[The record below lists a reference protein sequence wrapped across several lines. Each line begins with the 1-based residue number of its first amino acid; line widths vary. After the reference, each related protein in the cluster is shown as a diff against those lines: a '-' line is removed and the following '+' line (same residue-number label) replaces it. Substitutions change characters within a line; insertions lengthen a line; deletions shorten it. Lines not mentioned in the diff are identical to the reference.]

1 MSKKLQEIEKL
12 EQEVKKLKET
22 LDFYSN
28 LYKQD
33 GVLDGIELQQ
43 INMMNS
49 MIEKIEDSIKEKVE
63 ELSLGES
70 IVHKASNVIE
80 TVTDAVSDVAHTIK
94 DKLTGED
101 HADHVGKMPDVK
113 GQCLFGESTHEL
125 KKATHLKV
133 DIDAQYERL
142 KDLPALVEKQIVLGV
157 QKDGWAD
164 VKNIAEAFEYVDSDG
179 VYVNIIVEKA
189 TGITYTWVQ
198 WYSGDTEIGYIFEEG
213 TLNIVAMIGDGDIYG
228 CKV

>member
-49 MIEKIEDSIKEKVE
+49 LIEKIEDSIKEKVE

-70 IVHKASNVIE
+70 IVHKASNV
-80 TVTDAVSDVAHTIK
+80 TKTLS
-94 DKLTGED
+94 
-101 HADHVGKMPDVK
+101 
-113 GQCLFGESTHEL
+113 
-125 KKATHLKV
+125 
-133 DIDAQYERL
+133 
-142 KDLPALVEKQIVLGV
+142 
-157 QKDGWAD
+157 
-164 VKNIAEAFEYVDSDG
+164 
-179 VYVNIIVEKA
+179 
-189 TGITYTWVQ
+189 
-198 WYSGDTEIGYIFEEG
+198 IFS
-213 TLNIVAMIGDGDIYG
+213 
-228 CKV
+228 